1 LVLETLIL
9 VLHLLS
15 AASVIVLVLL
25 QQGKGADMGASFGSG
40 ASGSLFGSSGS
51 ANFLSRTT
59 AILAA
64 LFFVTSLVLTY
75 FSGHH
80 VKSVGVMQSQQKLQV
95 VPPVAPASAVAPSAP
110 AGLVVPGNSQS
121 KAGEIPK

>member
-1 LVLETLIL
+1 METLIL
-9 VLHLLS
+9 ILHLLS

-59 AILAA
+59 AVLAA
-64 LFFVTSLVLTY
+64 VFFVTSLVLTY
-75 FSGHH
+75 YSGHR
-80 VKSVGVMQSQQKLQV
+80 VQSAGVMQSQQKLQV
-95 VPPVAPASAVAPSAP
+95 MPPVIPASAIAPVAPAGS
-110 AGLVVPGNSQS
+110 VVPGNSQS

>member
-1 LVLETLIL
+1 METFIL
-9 VLHLLS
+9 VLHLLF
-15 AASVIVLVLL
+15 AVSVIVLVLL

-59 AILAA
+59 AILAG
-64 LFFVTSLVLTY
+64 LFFVTSLILTY
-75 FSGHH
+75 FTGHQN
-80 VKSVGVMQSQQKLQV
+80 KSLGVMQGRQQISITKPV
-95 VPPVAPASAVAPSAP
+95 KPANAAIPVAPKGYA
-110 AGLVVPGNSQS
+110 VPGYSGS

>member
-1 LVLETLIL
+1 METFVLI
-9 VLHLLS
+9 LHLLF
-15 AASVIVLVLL
+15 AVSVIVLVLL

-59 AILAA
+59 AILAG

-75 FSGHH
+75 FTGHQN
-80 VKSVGVMQSQQKLQV
+80 KTLGVMQGQQQIPISQPA
-95 VPPVAPASAVAPSAP
+95 VPAGSAVPVAPAGYA
-110 AGLVVPGNSQS
+110 VPGDAGS

>member
-1 LVLETLIL
+1 M
-9 VLHLLS
+9 HLL
-15 AASVIVLVLL
+15 AAVSVIVLVLL

-40 ASGSLFGSSGS
+40 ASGSLFGSTGS

-59 AILAA
+59 AVLAA
-64 LFFVTSLVLTY
+64 TFFMTSLVLTY

-80 VKSVGVMQSQQKLQV
+80 TRPDGVMQTQQKLQV
-95 VPPVAPASAVAPSAP
+95 VKPVVP
-110 AGLVVPGNSQS
+110 AGSTVPVTPAGQVVPGNAGS

>member
-1 LVLETLIL
+1 METFIL
-9 VLHLLS
+9 VLHLLF
-15 AASVIVLVLL
+15 AVSVIVLVLL

-64 LFFVTSLVLTY
+64 LFFVTSLILTY
-75 FSGHH
+75 FTGHQN
-80 VKSVGVMQSQQKLQV
+80 KSLGVMQGRQQISITKSV
-95 VPPVAPASAVAPSAP
+95 KPSGAAIPIAPKGYA
-110 AGLVVPGNSQS
+110 VPGDSGS

>member
-1 LVLETLIL
+1 METFIL
-9 VLHLLS
+9 VLHLLF
-15 AASVIVLVLL
+15 AVSVIILVLL

-64 LFFVTSLVLTY
+64 LFFVTSLILTY
-75 FSGHH
+75 FTGHQN
-80 VKSVGVMQSQQKLQV
+80 KTLGVMQGHRQIPITK
-95 VPPVAPASAVAPSAP
+95 PASASIPMAPKGYA
-110 AGLVVPGNSQS
+110 VPGDSGS

>member
-1 LVLETLIL
+1 METFIL
-9 VLHLLS
+9 VLHLLF
-15 AASVIVLVLL
+15 AVSVIVLVLL

-75 FSGHH
+75 FTAHQN
-80 VKSVGVMQSQQKLQV
+80 KTLGVMQGQQRLSITKPA
-95 VPPVAPASAVAPSAP
+95 VPVGAAVPALPTGP
-110 AGLVVPGNSQS
+110 AIPGNTGS